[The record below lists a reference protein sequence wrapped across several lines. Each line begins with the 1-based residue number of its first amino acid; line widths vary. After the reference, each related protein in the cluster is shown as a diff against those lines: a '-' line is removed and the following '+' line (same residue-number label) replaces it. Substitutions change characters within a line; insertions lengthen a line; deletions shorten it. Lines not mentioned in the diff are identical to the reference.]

1 MNKYVYVKGMHG
13 MGDNIHQ
20 RALIRQWLKKYD
32 TVYLESSWVSIY
44 WDLLP
49 FGLKIVRKGTTLRTQ
64 MANADREAKLFE
76 NMLGRERHMAN
87 TRQVWYPPADVRSC
101 GGVLAAM
108 CKNTGLSYEQADFSL
123 PIKQEWFDRVDE
135 LIETFKTDKPILFYR
150 PLVDRPRDWGGC
162 EARNPCPIAYHSVFF
177 ELRRYF
183 YVVSIADLKDGYEWI
198 TSHPEK
204 VDKEFHKG
212 ELPFEMLAALAAR
225 SAMILCSPGFAVVLG
240 QSVGTPVCCLFGTY
254 EMAYSFSGG
263 SKLKPPAKFLG
274 IEPVQP
280 RDSFNHDRTHSKSI
294 DILAAQNAARAFAR
308 TAIALRA
315 EKYGTGAAGVSGT
328 SEVHESGRT

>member
-1 MNKYVYVKGMHG
+1 MSKYVYVKGMHG

-20 RALIRQWLKKYD
+20 RALVRQWLKQYN

-49 FGLKIVRKGTTLRTQ
+49 LGLKIVRKGTTLRTQ
-64 MANADREAKLFE
+64 MANADREAKLFCNE
-76 NMLGRERHMAN
+76 NFHSSQVKGMSHA
-87 TRQVWYPPADVRSC
+87 RQVWYPPADVRSC

-135 LIETFKTDKPILFYR
+135 LIATFKTDKPILFYR

-162 EARNPCPIAYHSVFF
+162 EARNPCTIAYHSVFL

-183 YVVSIADLKDGYEWI
+183 YVVSIADLKDNYEWI
-198 TSHPEK
+198 TSDPEK

-263 SKLKPPAKFLG
+263 LKLKPPARFLG
-274 IEPVQP
+274 IEPIEP
-280 RDSFNHDRTHSKSI
+280 KDGFTHDRTHRK
-294 DILAAQNAARAFAR
+294 DINIHDAQNAARAFAR
-308 TAIALRA
+308 TAIAVYL
-315 EKYGTGAAGVSGT
+315 EKYYRGTAGVPGT
-328 SEVHESGRT
+328 T